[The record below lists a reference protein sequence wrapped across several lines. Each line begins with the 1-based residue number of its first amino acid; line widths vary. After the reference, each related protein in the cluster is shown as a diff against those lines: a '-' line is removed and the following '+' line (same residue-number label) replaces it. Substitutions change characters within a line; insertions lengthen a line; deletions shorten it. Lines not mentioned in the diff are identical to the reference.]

1 VHTPLLII
9 GAGPFGLA
17 VAACADDHGLEHT
30 VLGVP
35 MGFWRDGMPDG
46 MLLRSDCSWHLDPL
60 DELTIDAFLTTRGQ
74 TPADVEP
81 LTRDL
86 YLDYAEWY
94 RTERRIEPT
103 PGLVKSLD
111 RSGMSGRFSAF
122 LDTGDTIT
130 ADAVVITAGFGS
142 FAHVPGELA
151 GLLPEGS
158 YEHTSTAV
166 DLSTCAGERVVIV
179 GGRQSA
185 FEWAALMAEAGAEAV
200 DMVYRHDTPAFEES
214 DWSWV
219 PEIVA
224 ATVDDPGWWR
234 DLSADEQRSVEERL
248 WSEGRLKLEPWLAE
262 RAEREDIALHPRRR
276 IARAGPGTDR
286 PWVCEL
292 DDGTVLQTDR
302 VILATGYRAHLARLR
317 YLTAGLLAE
326 IEAVDGLPVLDV
338 SFGTSVPGLYMTSF
352 LAVRDFG
359 PFMAFTV
366 AARASGRIIGNALAA
381 RGGRA

>member
-17 VAACADDHGLEHT
+17 TAAVAADRGLEHV

-35 MGFWRDGMPDG
+35 MGFWRDRMPAGMI
-46 MLLRSDCSWHLDPL
+46 LRSDCSWHLDPL
-60 DELTIDAFLTTRGQ
+60 DELTIEAFLATRNQ

-81 LTRDL
+81 LSLDV

-94 RTERRIEPT
+94 RTERGIEPT

-130 ADAVVITAGFGS
+130 ADAVVIAAGFGS
-142 FAHVPGELA
+142 FAHVPDDLA
-151 GLLPEGS
+151 DLLPEGS

-166 DLSTCAGERVVIV
+166 DFSACGGERVVIV

-185 FEWAALMAEAGAEAV
+185 FEWAALLAEAGAEAV

-224 ATVDDPGWWR
+224 ATVDEPGWWR
-234 DLSADEQRSVEERL
+234 ALSPDEQRVLEERL
-248 WSEGRLKLEPWLAE
+248 WGEGRLRLEPWLAE
-262 RAEREDIALHPRRR
+262 RIARDDVTLHPNRR
-276 IARAGPGTDR
+276 IVRAGPGAER
-286 PWVCEL
+286 SLACEL
-292 DDGTVLQTDR
+292 DDGTVLQADR
-302 VILATGYRAHLARLR
+302 VILATGYRADLARLR
-317 YLTAGLLAE
+317 YLTSGLLRE
-326 IEAVDGLPVLDV
+326 IEAIDGLPVLDE

-381 RGGRA
+381 RG